1 MTTTLFELMEVLT
14 DVYEDD
20 ASIVGL
26 VEFLLDHGKISFA

>member
-1 MTTTLFELMEVLT
+1 MTTTLFDLMEVLT

-26 VEFLLDHGKISFA
+26 VEFLFKMVK